1 MIFNEKIG
9 NALFVQ
15 FCSKKQHYSVPIV
28 FYQQIEEYKAANV
41 DPEELLRLA
50 KDIYDQFVMRE
61 LLIRQRRKEKDL
73 RTPNSSPLPKEE
85 ASKPGELDDDS
96 IQGLCDAYE

>member
-1 MIFNEKIG
+1 M
-9 NALFVQ
+9 
-15 FCSKKQHYSVPIV
+15 PIV

-73 RTPNSSPLPKEE
+73 RTPNSSPLPKDE
-85 ASKPGELDDDS
+85 AKPGELDDES
-96 IQGLCDAYE
+96 IQGFQVNYSLSVFKV